1 MIEGIIPSAGSTTST
16 TPASEQQALGKEDF
30 LQLLVA
36 QLSAQ
41 DPLNPMDSRE
51 FSAQLAQFSALEQ
64 MTNINST
71 LEELVAAQQAMG
83 NSSLISIIGKL
94 VDIPGNSFEYTQGE
108 TTNLTYTLG
117 SEADTT
123 KIEIYNST
131 GALVNT
137 LNGPGAEGSNLAV
150 WNGLDSQGNPLGSGF
165 YTFKIQATDSSGKP
179 VGAETFTTGLVTDV
193 LFEEGKAFAV
203 VNGQKLSAEEI
214 TRVSIN

>member
-1 MIEGIIPSAGSTTST
+1 MIEGIIPSTQSTSAT
-16 TPASEQQALGKEDF
+16 TPASAQSPLGKEDF

-64 MTNINST
+64 MTNINAT
-71 LEELVAAQQAMG
+71 LDDLVKAQQAMG

-94 VDIPGNSFEYTQGE
+94 VDVPGDAFDYKQGE
-108 TTNLTYTLG
+108 TANLTYTLG
-117 SEADTT
+117 NEADKT
-123 KIEIYNST
+123 KIEIYNNT

-137 LNGPGAEGSNLAV
+137 INGPGADGSNLAV
-150 WNGLDSQGNPLGSGF
+150 WNGLDSQGNQVASGF

-179 VGAETFTTGLVTDV
+179 VTAETFTTGLVTDV

>member
-1 MIEGIIPSAGSTTST
+1 MIEGIIPSAGSTSST
-16 TPASEQQALGKEDF
+16 TPASSQSPLGKEDF

-64 MTNINST
+64 MTNMNTT
-71 LEELVAAQQAMG
+71 LGELVSAQQAMG

-94 VDIPGNSFEYTQGE
+94 VDIPGDSFQYTQGE

-117 SEADTT
+117 AESDTT
-123 KIEIYNST
+123 KVEIYNST

-137 LNGPGAEGSNLAV
+137 INGPGAKGSNLTV
-150 WNGLDSQGNPLGSGF
+150 WNGLDSKGNPVDSGL
-165 YTFKIQATDSSGKP
+165 YTFKMKATNASGKP
-179 VGAETFTTGLVTDV
+179 VTAKTFTTGLVTDV

>member
-16 TPASEQQALGKEDF
+16 TPASAQSPLGKEDF

-117 SEADTT
+117 AEADTT
-123 KIEIYNST
+123 KIEIYNAA
-131 GALVNT
+131 GILVNT
-137 LNGPGAEGSNLAV
+137 INGSGAEGSNLAV
-150 WNGLDSQGNPLGSGF
+150 WNGLDSQGNPVASGF
-165 YTFKIQATDSSGKP
+165 YTFKIQATNPSGKP
-179 VGAETFTTGLVTDV
+179 VTAETFTTGLVTDV

-203 VNGQKLSAEEI
+203 VNGQKLAAEEI

>member
-1 MIEGIIPSAGSTTST
+1 MIEGIIPSAGSTSST
-16 TPASEQQALGKEDF
+16 TPASSQSPLGKEDF

-64 MTNINST
+64 MTNMNTT
-71 LEELVAAQQAMG
+71 LGELVAAQQAMG

-94 VDIPGNSFEYTQGE
+94 VDIPGDSFQYTQGE
-108 TTNLTYTLG
+108 TSNLTYTLG
-117 SEADTT
+117 AESDTT
-123 KIEIYNST
+123 KVEIYNST

-137 LNGPGAEGSNLAV
+137 INGPGAEGSNLTA

-165 YTFKIQATDSSGKP
+165 YTFKIKATDASGKP
-179 VGAETFTTGLVTDV
+179 VTAETFTTGLVTDV
-193 LFEEGKAFAV
+193 LFEDGKAFAV

>member
-1 MIEGIIPSAGSTTST
+1 MIEGIIPSAGSTSST
-16 TPASEQQALGKEDF
+16 TPTSAQSPLGKEDF

-64 MTNINST
+64 MTNINTT
-71 LEELVAAQQAMG
+71 LEDLVKAQQAMG
-83 NSSLISIIGKL
+83 NSSLISLIGKL
-94 VDIPGNSFEYTQGE
+94 VDIPGDSFEHTQGK
-108 TTNLTYTLG
+108 TTNLTYSLNA
-117 SEADTT
+117 EASTT

-137 LNGPGAEGSNLAV
+137 LNGPGAKGGNLTI
-150 WNGLDSQGNPLGSGF
+150 WNGLDSQGNPVGSGF
-165 YTFKIQATDSSGKP
+165 YTFKVQATDAAGK
-179 VGAETFTTGLVTDV
+179 VVTAETFTTGLVTDV
-193 LFEEGKAFAV
+193 LFEENEAFAV
-203 VNGQKLSAEEI
+203 VNGQKLPAEQI

>member
-1 MIEGIIPSAGSTTST
+1 MIEGILPHAESNTPSIPVSA
-16 TPASEQQALGKEDF
+16 QQPLGKEAF

-41 DPLNPMDSRE
+41 DPLSPMDSRE

-64 MTNINST
+64 MTNVNKT
-71 LEELVAAQQAMG
+71 LEGLVEAQQAMG
-83 NSSLISIIGKL
+83 NSSMISLIGKL
-94 VDIPGNSFEYTQGE
+94 VDIPGNAIDHAQGA
-108 TTNLTYTLG
+108 TTNLTYSLG
-117 SEADTT
+117 SEANATV
-123 KIEIYNST
+123 IEIFDAT
-131 GALVNT
+131 GNLVNII
-137 LNGPGAEGSNLAV
+137 NGSSAEGGNLV
-150 WNGLDSQGNPLGSGF
+150 TWNGLDSQGNPLGSGF

>member
-1 MIEGIIPSAGSTTST
+1 MIEGIIPSAGSTTLT
-16 TPASEQQALGKEDF
+16 TPASAQSPLGKEDF

-71 LEELVAAQQAMG
+71 LGELVTAQQAMG

-94 VDIPGNSFEYTQGE
+94 VDVPGNSFEYTQGE

-117 SEADTT
+117 AEADTA
-123 KIEIYNST
+123 KIEIYNNT

-137 LNGPGAEGSNLAV
+137 VNGSGAEGSNLAV
-150 WNGLDSQGNPLGSGF
+150 WNGLDSQGNPAGPGF
-165 YTFKIQATDSSGKP
+165 YTFKVRATDASGKL

-193 LFEEGKAFAV
+193 LFEKGKAFAV

>member
-1 MIEGIIPSAGSTTST
+1 MIEGLIPSSLSTTTT
-16 TPASEQQALGKEDF
+16 TPASAQSPLGKEDF

-36 QLSAQ
+36 QLSTQ

-64 MTNINST
+64 MTNVNAT
-71 LEELVAAQQAMG
+71 LEDLVKAQQAMG
-83 NSSLISIIGKL
+83 NSSMISLIGKN

-117 SEADTT
+117 EEASTT
-123 KIEIYNST
+123 KIEIYNAA
-131 GALVNT
+131 GVLVNT
-137 LNGPGAEGSNLAV
+137 LSGPGAKGSNLTI
-150 WNGLDSQGNPLGSGF
+150 WNGLDSQGNPVGSGF
-165 YTFKIQATDSSGKP
+165 YTFKVQATDSSGKL

-193 LFEEGKAFAV
+193 LFEEGEAFAV
-203 VNGQKLSAEEI
+203 VNGQKLPAEQI

>member
-16 TPASEQQALGKEDF
+16 TPVSAQQPLGKEDF
-30 LQLLVA
+30 LRLLVA

-41 DPLNPMDSRE
+41 DPLNPMEATE
-51 FSAQLAQFSALEQ
+51 FTAQLAQFSSLEQ

-83 NSSLISIIGKL
+83 NSSLISIIGKF

-108 TTNLTYTLG
+108 TTNLTYNLG
-117 SEADTT
+117 AEADTT
-123 KIEIYNST
+123 KIEIYNSA

-150 WNGLDSQGNPLGSGF
+150 WNGLDSQGNPVGAGF

-203 VNGQKLSAEEI
+203 VNGQKLAAEEI

>member
-1 MIEGIIPSAGSTTST
+1 MFEGILPSTQSTSAT
-16 TPASEQQALGKEDF
+16 TPASAQTPLGKEDF

-64 MTNINST
+64 MTNVNKT
-71 LEELVAAQQAMG
+71 LEDLVSAQQAMG
-83 NSSLISIIGKL
+83 NSSMISLIGKL
-94 VDIPGNSFEYTQGE
+94 VDVPGNSFEYTQGE
-108 TTNLTYTLG
+108 TTNLSYNLG
-117 SEADTT
+117 AESDTT

-137 LNGPGAEGSNLAV
+137 LNGPGAKGSNLTV
-150 WNGLDSQGNPLGSGF
+150 WNGLDSQGNPVGSGF
-165 YTFKIQATDSSGKP
+165 YTFKIKATDPSGKP
-179 VGAETFTTGLVTDV
+179 VTGETFTTGLVTDV

>member
-1 MIEGIIPSAGSTTST
+1 MIEGIIPSTQSTTTT
-16 TPASEQQALGKEDF
+16 TPASAQSPLGKEDF

-71 LEELVAAQQAMG
+71 LGELVSAQQAMG

-94 VDIPGNSFEYTQGE
+94 VDVPGNSFEYTQGE

-117 SEADTT
+117 AEADTT

-137 LNGPGAEGSNLAV
+137 INGSGAEGSNLAV
-150 WNGLDSQGNPLGSGF
+150 WNGLDSQGNPLDSGF
-165 YTFKIQATDSSGKP
+165 YTFKINATDASGKS
-179 VGAETFTTGLVTDV
+179 VSAETFTTGLVTDV

>member
-16 TPASEQQALGKEDF
+16 TPASAQSPLGKEDF

-117 SEADTT
+117 AEADTT

-137 LNGPGAEGSNLAV
+137 LNGPGAEGGNLVV
-150 WNGLDSQGNPLGSGF
+150 WNGLDSQGNPVGPGF
-165 YTFKIQATDSSGKP
+165 YTFKIQATDSAGKP
-179 VGAETFTTGLVTDV
+179 VTAETFTTGLVTDV